1 MPGTPT
7 FLIGDCKIRPETPE
21 TWSFSALNGFEDCPK
36 RWGLSRIGIPCFS
49 GPIPQKANKNS
60 LEGTLLHEL
69 IERFEQ
75 HRKNPG
81 IAVFRPRKNL
91 LDLVSIW
98 AKKNESNPRI
108 DSKVLAGQVRL
119 EEILR
124 AFNEACIYVKSEPRH
139 SNSEALPSGFTGKVF
154 NGSESWLRDPRSK
167 LCGRADF
174 IASGEILDF
183 KSGDQH
189 DQHVEQIVFYGALY
203 LALTGQP
210 PNCLRLVYT
219 AINQAVEVPVPAKR
233 DLEATLETMRKQA
246 VAFDQQVASGH
257 LPAKPAP
264 SKCSFCNV
272 RGLCNDHWA
281 SGQGAVRDGPPRQTL
296 VIDYTPN
303 STAQIEPAALGVYI
317 RDNLFG
323 VPSLLH
329 LPQEVAA
336 AMGGQATR
344 IRILSLRANCKPESV
359 SLAFTANSEIY
370 VKTG

>member
-21 TWSFSALNGFEDCPK
+21 AWSFSALNGFEDCPK
-36 RWGLSRIGIPCFS
+36 RWALSRIEIPCFS
-49 GPIPQKANKNS
+49 GPIPQKPNKNS

-75 HRKNPG
+75 HSKNPG
-81 IAVFRPRKNL
+81 TALFRPRKNL
-91 LDLVSIW
+91 LELVALW
-98 AKKNESNPRI
+98 AKKNERNPRI
-108 DSKVLAGQVRL
+108 DSKGLAGQVRL

-124 AFNEACIYVKSEPRH
+124 AFNEASTYVKSEPRH
-139 SNSEALPSGFTGKVF
+139 SKIEASPNGFPGKVF
-154 NGSESWLRDPRSK
+154 NGSESWLRDPKSK

-174 IASGEILDF
+174 ISLGEIIDF

-189 DQHVEQIVFYGALY
+189 DQHVDQIIFYGALY
-203 LALTGQP
+203 LAITGRL

-219 AINQAVEVPVPAKR
+219 ANNRVIEVPVPAK
-233 DLEATLETMRKQA
+233 LELETSLETLRQRA
-246 VAFDQQVASGH
+246 DAFDQQVASGD
-257 LPAKPAP
+257 LPAKPTPA
-264 SKCSFCNV
+264 KCSFCNV
-272 RGLCNDHWA
+272 RGLCNDYWA
-281 SGQGAVRDGPPRQTL
+281 LGQGAMRDRNPRQTL
-296 VIDYTPN
+296 IMDYTP
-303 STAQIEPAALGVYI
+303 TAPGQIEAAALGVYI

-336 AMGGQATR
+336 AMGGQANR
-344 IRILSLRANCKPESV
+344 VRVLSLRANCTSESV

-370 VKTG
+370 VQTA

>member
-7 FLIGDCKIRPETPE
+7 FLIGDYKILSDTPE

-36 RWGLSRIGIPCFS
+36 RWALSRIEIPCFS
-49 GPIPQKANKNS
+49 GPIPQKPNKNS

-75 HRKNPG
+75 HSKNPG
-81 IAVFRPRKNL
+81 VAVFRPRKNL
-91 LDLVSIW
+91 LELVALW
-98 AKKNESNPRI
+98 AKNNERNPRI
-108 DSKVLAGQVRL
+108 DSKTLVGQVRL

-124 AFNEACIYVKSEPRH
+124 AFHEACVYVRCEPRP
-139 SNSEALPSGFTGKVF
+139 SNSEASPNGFPGKVF

-167 LCGRADF
+167 LRGRADF
-174 IASGEILDF
+174 ISAGEILDF

-189 DQHVEQIVFYGALY
+189 DQHVDQIVFYGALY
-203 LALTGQP
+203 LALTGQV
-210 PNCLRLVYT
+210 PNRLRLVYT
-219 AINQAVEVPVPAKR
+219 STNQVNEVPVPAKR
-233 DLEATLETMRKQA
+233 DLEATLDTMRHRA
-246 VAFDQQVASGH
+246 IAYDQQIASGDF
-257 LPAKPAP
+257 LAKPAP
-264 SKCSFCNV
+264 LKCSFCNV

-281 SGQGAVRDGPPRQTL
+281 SGQGAVRDGSPRQTL
-296 VIDYTPN
+296 VIDYTPTA
-303 STAQIEPAALGVYI
+303 TAQIESAALGVYV

-329 LPQEVAA
+329 LPQKVAD

-344 IRILSLRANCKPESV
+344 VRILSLRANCASDSI

-370 VKTG
+370 VKTW